1 MTVTTLTPI
10 QRVMFA
16 LRAMKSMLGLPV
28 NYRDHEFSY
37 VKGRADWS
45 RMPAQRISLLSNLFC
60 TEANAIKAYVGE
72 AEAIELEERDC
83 ACLKNATTIGNP
95 MGTTDRITLYAVIR
109 ICKPHVAV
117 ETGSAAGASAT
128 YMLSA
133 MEKNGRGILYS
144 IDSAADRSHLG
155 CLVPVAL
162 RARLKLR
169 HGNSLMLI
177 PEIAGEAGA
186 IDFFLHDSL
195 HTYAHMTSEYELF
208 YRHMAT
214 SGGVICSHDILMSN
228 AWDHFM
234 QRHRLRSC
242 GAVKNLGICRIGFP
256 TDESHHK
263 ALHRTFT

>member
-1 MTVTTLTPI
+1 MTVTTMTSI
-10 QRVMFA
+10 QRVIFA
-16 LRAMKSMLGLPV
+16 ARVLKSMLGLPV
-28 NYRDHEFSY
+28 SYRDHEFSY

-60 TEANAIKAYVGE
+60 TDADAIKAYVNE

-83 ACLKNATTIGNP
+83 ACLDNATAIGNP

-133 MEKNGRGILYS
+133 MEKNDRGILYS
-144 IDSAADRSHLG
+144 IDAAADPSHLG

-169 HGNSLMLI
+169 HGNSLALI

-195 HTYAHMTSEYELF
+195 HTYAHMTAEYELF

-234 QRHRLRSC
+234 QRHRLKSW
-242 GAVKNLGICRIGFP
+242 GALKNLGVCRVGNP
-256 TDESHHK
+256 AGSGSHQ
-263 ALHRTFT
+263 